1 MSVEGLHYIFTP
13 LVLIDSVYN
22 KIDVII
28 KLIQKFTLMVL
39 MEDILM
45 KYILMKD
52 ILKNKVIKKKRKN
65 IRIYFGVSVFQNI
78 RTVFF

>member
-1 MSVEGLHYIFTP
+1 
-13 LVLIDSVYN
+13 
-22 KIDVII
+22 
-28 KLIQKFTLMVL
+28 MVL